1 MGCDEIIVRLGLGDV
16 WKEEIWCLF
25 VGLICCYGEGENS
38 RMDDLLVIR
47 YLGSISLY
55 GVI

>member
-1 MGCDEIIVRLGLGDV
+1 MGCDEIIVRLSLGDV